1 MPEQTHTR
9 TFYAPQAP
17 AKPLAPL
24 PTRHRVR
31 DDYDKPRDLWRP
43 VAGQTALFDLN
54 APVQLALFDVPVDVL
69 AEGAL

>member
-17 AKPLAPL
+17 AKPLAPP

-31 DDYDKPRDLWRP
+31 DDYDIDNRP
-43 VAGQTALFDLN
+43 DPWSYARAGEVDTY
-54 APVQLALFDVPVDVL
+54 QLAMGVAPGDPQ
-69 AEGAL
+69 